1 MNLTENIGFLLLTF
15 LVVYCSS
22 GESEPV
28 TSLPEPIMLSYN
40 ITVSAQTGGTVNT
53 SGGRFNAGENLTL
66 IATAAEGYVFSGWS
80 NGASSNSI
88 QLTVI
93 SDLTIVANFTA
104 IPTQTAVQSSTHV
117 LSANGEDNT
126 YALMTSFLAPGY
138 SPLEPP
144 DCNHESFG
152 NHIDEVYDEALE
164 KHVFRF
170 HIHTTPDNDRCI
182 KFDRQRNEIKTYD
195 KSPEN
200 LLGRQGETVVYRWKL
215 KLPEGF
221 QSSPNFTHIH
231 QLKSVG
237 GNYESMPMYT
247 LTTRKASPDR
257 LELRYAE
264 TDSQMTLH
272 QTPLSPLIN
281 TWIEATE
288 TIEYTTNGSYSI
300 ELVNLATGEVLFNYT
315 NNQKVNWRPNG
326 EFVRPKW
333 GIYRSLIN
341 QQDLRDEQIL
351 FADFSFT
358 EEE

>member
-1 MNLTENIGFLLLTF
+1 MNLNHIVTLILSFLF
-15 LVVYCSS
+15 VFCST
-22 GESEPV
+22 GD
-28 TSLPEPIMLSYN
+28 PEPETNIAEAVIQSYT
-40 ITVSAQTGGTVNT
+40 IAVTAQTGGTVNT

-66 IATAAEGYVFSGWS
+66 IATAGEGYIFSGWS
-80 NGASSNSI
+80 NGALSSSI
-88 QLTVI
+88 QLTVT

-104 IPTQTAVQSSTHV
+104 IPPPTAVQSSTLV
-117 LSANGEDNT
+117 LEANGEDNT

-144 DCNHESFG
+144 DCNHGSFG

-170 HIHTTPDNDRCI
+170 HIHTSPDNDRCI
-182 KFDRQRNEIKTYD
+182 NFDRQRNEIKTYD

-200 LLGRQGETVVYRWKL
+200 LLGRQGETVVYQWKF

-247 LTTRKASPDR
+247 LTTRKGNPDR

-264 TDSQMTLH
+264 TDSQVTLH

-281 TWIEATE
+281 TWIGVTE

-300 ELVNLATGEVLFNYT
+300 ELIDLVTNEVLFNYT
-315 NNQKVNWRPNG
+315 SNQKVNWRPNG

-341 QQDLRDEQIL
+341 QQDLRDEQVR